1 MYTAVLFYR
10 YARLD
15 AGDDEKQG
23 SRETGGEASC
33 GTAGGTGDQE
43 TLPSGSGTGGGT
55 GLGCSTSG
63 GKKPLSPAVEA
74 LVEAVRERGSALGL
88 AGRVLLA
95 GGNEGNGLCAG

>member
-1 MYTAVLFYR
+1 MHHWTPGTMYTVVLFYR

-15 AGDDEKQG
+15 AGDDDKQG
-23 SRETGGEASC
+23 PRGTGGEDAC
-33 GTAGGTGDQE
+33 GTDGGTGA
-43 TLPSGSGTGGGT
+43 
-55 GLGCSTSG
+55 GCIISG

-95 GGNEGNGLCAG
+95 GGEREGKIAVRLG